1 MIYIVDVDGTV
12 ADISH
17 RLHFIDA
24 SQAKHVDQAKN
35 PTKDWEGFFAA
46 AVDDK
51 PIFEVIAVVRALYN
65 QGHTIAISTGRPSN
79 SNHSAGTVKWLQKY
93 RVNNHGVFMR
103 EAGDHRE
110 DYVVKE
116 ELLDQ
121 IIARFPGQALGGA
134 FEDREQVVAMYRKRG
149 LRVFQ
154 VAEGKF

>member
-1 MIYIVDVDGTV
+1 MIFIFDVDGTL
-12 ADISH
+12 ADITH

-24 SQAKHVDQAKN
+24 TATKYVPTTDF
-35 PTKDWEGFFAA
+35 TKDWKGFFAA

-51 PIFEVIAVVRALYN
+51 PVLEVITVERALYN
-65 QGHTIAISTGRPSN
+65 QGHTIAISTGRPN
-79 SNHSAGTVKWLQKY
+79 DHAADTVRWLQKY

-103 EAGDHRE
+103 TAGDHRE

-121 IIARFPGQALGGA
+121 IIARFPGQAIGGA
-134 FEDREQVVAMYRKRG
+134 FEDREQVVQMYRKRG